1 MRAYVVDVFAETAF
15 RGNPAGVVLLS
26 GPTDGSWMQSV
37 AGEFNHAATAFVDV
51 SCSADS
57 PKPLRWFSP
66 TTELALCGHGTLASA
81 HVLGADQS
89 FETRSG
95 TLTCRA
101 GADGSVEMEL
111 PADSTTPE
119 GPSEELVSG
128 LPGMTVRSTWRGRH
142 DVLVEAGSADEVRS
156 LRPDLAKLAQVNAR
170 GVVVTLPVTTV
181 SRTSSAG
188 FSLPMPGSRRTP

>member
-1 MRAYVVDVFAETAF
+1 M
-15 RGNPAGVVLLS
+15 
-26 GPTDGSWMQSV
+26 
-37 AGEFNHAATAFVDV
+37 
-51 SCSADS
+51 
-57 PKPLRWFSP
+57 
-66 TTELALCGHGTLASA
+66 LC
-81 HVLGADQS
+81 ADQS

-119 GPSEELVSG
+119 RPSEELVSG

-156 LRPDLAKLAQVNAR
+156 LRPDLATLAQVSAR
-170 GVVVTLPVTTV
+170 GVIVTAAGDDGQSDVVSRFFAPNAGIPEDPVTGSAHCTLASWWCPRLGLSEFLAEQASKRRGLLRVRLEGDRVTLCGHAVTI
-181 SRTSSAG
+181 
-188 FSLPMPGSRRTP
+188 FSGQLHPSPNT